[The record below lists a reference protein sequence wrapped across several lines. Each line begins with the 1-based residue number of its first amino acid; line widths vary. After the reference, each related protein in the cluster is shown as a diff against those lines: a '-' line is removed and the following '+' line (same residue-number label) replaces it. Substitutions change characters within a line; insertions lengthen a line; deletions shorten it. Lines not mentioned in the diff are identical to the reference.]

1 MRIVTLVLLGL
12 MAAEHLYFLNLQMFR
27 WTHASTVKAFKT
39 TAAVAESSKKL
50 AMNQGL
56 YNGFLAA
63 GLIWA
68 IIAPPPLQRPVAIFF
83 AGCVLI
89 AGVFGGETVS
99 RRIHIIQALPA
110 ALALVSIFVF
120 GI

>member
-1 MRIVTLVLLGL
+1 MRIATVVLLGL
-12 MAAEHLYFLNLQMFR
+12 MALEHLYFLYLEMFR
-27 WTHASTVKAFKT
+27 WTAPRTLKAFNT
-39 TAAVAESSKKL
+39 TLAAAESSKKL

-68 IIAPPPLQRPVAIFF
+68 IFAPPPLQRPLALFF
-83 AGCVLI
+83 ASCVLV

-99 RRIHIIQALPA
+99 RRIHLIQALPA
-110 ALALVSIFVF
+110 ALALISIFVF